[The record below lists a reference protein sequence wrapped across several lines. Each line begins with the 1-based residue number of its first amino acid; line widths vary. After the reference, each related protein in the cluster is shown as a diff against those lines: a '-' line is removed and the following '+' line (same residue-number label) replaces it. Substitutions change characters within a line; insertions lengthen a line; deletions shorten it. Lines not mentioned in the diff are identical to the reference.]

1 MSAAAGALAL
11 AVVPG
16 ALRLVPDSRPLE
28 RAAPWNVETAQA
40 VPGALSG
47 DVPPPDDAVPI
58 APPPAELTGELAPAV
73 PPPRLF
79 SRASAP
85 GGVYALVV
93 GIDDYPGSESDL
105 RSAVADADTI
115 DAALSG
121 FGVPAANRVVLR
133 NGQAR
138 KSALVDAIRSLVAVA
153 GPSSAVVV
161 AYAGHVRK
169 VDGDTEAIVAA
180 DGALLPDD
188 ELAALLAPT
197 QAQRLWLLIAA
208 CYAGGFTEALGPGR
222 ILTGAADARS
232 LAYESRSINGSYLV
246 HHLVREGWL
255 EGRAGR
261 SVQEAFDY
269 AKARMAEDG
278 SEGTPVQMDYA
289 GGPLVLGSGDPAAGG
304 TSSSGAPSAPPSNP
318 PPQSQPPP
326 PTTTTT
332 QPERQCLAG
341 ILCRRG

>member
-11 AVVPG
+11 AVLPG

-40 VPGALSG
+40 VPVALTAAPVS
-47 DVPPPDDAVPI
+47 DAVPI

-73 PPPRLF
+73 PPPALPF
-79 SRASAP
+79 SGSRAR

-93 GIDDYPGSESDL
+93 GIDDYPGSRSDL

-115 DAALSG
+115 DAALNG

-138 KSALVDAIRSLVAVA
+138 KPALVDAIRSLVSVA
-153 GPSSAVVV
+153 GPSSTVVL

-188 ELAALLAPT
+188 ELAALLAPA
-197 QAQRLWLLIAA
+197 QAQRLWLLIAS

-222 ILTGAADARS
+222 ILTAAADARS

-261 SVQEAFDY
+261 SVQEAFAY
-269 AKARMAEDG
+269 AQARMAEDG
-278 SEGTPVQMDYA
+278 SEGRPVQMDYA
-289 GGPLVLGSGDPAAGG
+289 GGPLVLGSGDPAAGRA
-304 TSSSGAPSAPPSNP
+304 SSGAAAPAPASEP

-332 QPERQCLAG
+332 TQPQRQCLAG
-341 ILCRRG
+341 LICQRG